1 LYHKDQL
8 LDPVPPDDD
17 MIEKLE
23 GASVWDHY
31 FNEAQAVNSSAKGHS
46 SGNGKTPDL
55 TIPELLTMTT
65 IEGTPED
72 KVILGRCIEK
82 NRDRF
87 AVTVNRI
94 AATLPPFEINV
105 NTSEWENGK
114 TSRYPRP
121 QSLAKQYACDNFIRK
136 AIADGLIRPSQAT
149 QFSQVLL
156 TPKSNGTWRFCVDYR
171 RLNQATKSM
180 GWPIPNIESL
190 LQRVGQRCQRG
201 KAKYFATL
209 DLTSGYHQTSLSENS
224 RAYTAFIVGGSEQ
237 GVYEWCRVPM
247 GPKGA
252 PSYFQQ
258 QMQRSVFKELLGT
271 VMEIYIDD
279 ILTWGETVEE
289 LAENLQK
296 VFDRMKQHNLTVNPE
311 KCKFGLRE
319 IEFVGHVIS
328 TLDTPTLSFSIKKLQ
343 NVGQFQL
350 PETHKKLKSFLGL
363 ASYFRQHVKDYV
375 QKAHDLN
382 TMITPYKPRQRLT
395 WTPEQERK
403 FEELKDAVV
412 NCPKLHF
419 LVPDRPVYVQTDA
432 SDYGIGAY
440 LFQRWADED
449 GTTVEQP
456 LGFISKSLD
465 KVQARWA
472 TVEKEAYAI
481 YYALQKWDHHLRDIH
496 FTLQTDH
503 RNLLFLNEDS
513 KAKVQRWKIQIQEY
527 DFTLEHIAGEM
538 NIVADG
544 LSRHCAVNA
553 DMVPTL
559 SLNTIQ
565 PLRVDI
571 DTFLMEI
578 KADNGMDSEVMLT
591 SLSLHEYFEF
601 KELNDIRVL
610 NGNVPRNELPV
621 LPRDKHNLIAKVHR
635 TGKAGDNNSINM
647 NGHGGVETTLRRLR
661 QLLDEHPELQPE
673 EGWPNIRQDVTTF
686 IRKCPCCQK
695 MALLKQQIATRPF
708 TTASYGLF
716 DQVAIDTI
724 GPLPVSEDGHKYI
737 LTIIDTFSRWVEL
750 IPLKDL
756 EGETAAKSILQYIG
770 HYGTPCSFLTDNGT
784 QFVNKTVAALLHLV
798 EVEHCKIHP
807 YSHEENGIVERANKE
822 VIRHLR
828 DIIFD
833 ARVESDWSTYLPLV
847 QRIMNSQ
854 VHSKTG
860 LAPMEL
866 VFGKTLD
873 LNRGI
878 LTRYERPTENLS
890 EYITKMIDAQK
901 LAIHV
906 AIEKQQMSDLYQIA
920 KANRKRKQ
928 GNNEP
933 EFPIGSYVL
942 VEYETHEPS
951 KLHPRLKGPMRVV
964 AVTKRD
970 NLPSIYTCH
979 DLVLNKPYDY
989 HVKLLRP
996 FHYDAESVNP
1006 DTIALADNNSY
1017 LVEEIRNH
1025 KFLNNIKK
1033 RSSLQFLVKWVG
1045 YEECTWEPYKNTF
1058 KLQQAHDYMA
1068 QHGLK
1073 SFIPK
1078 EFKNNT

>member
-1 LYHKDQL
+1 
-8 LDPVPPDDD
+8 
-17 MIEKLE
+17 
-23 GASVWDHY
+23 
-31 FNEAQAVNSSAKGHS
+31 
-46 SGNGKTPDL
+46 
-55 TIPELLTMTT
+55 
-65 IEGTPED
+65 
-72 KVILGRCIEK
+72 
-82 NRDRF
+82 
-87 AVTVNRI
+87 
-94 AATLPPFEINV
+94 
-105 NTSEWENGK
+105 
-114 TSRYPRP
+114 
-121 QSLAKQYACDNFIRK
+121 
-136 AIADGLIRPSQAT
+136 
-149 QFSQVLL
+149 
-156 TPKSNGTWRFCVDYR
+156 
-171 RLNQATKSM
+171 
-180 GWPIPNIESL
+180 
-190 LQRVGQRCQRG
+190 
-201 KAKYFATL
+201 
-209 DLTSGYHQTSLSENS
+209 
-224 RAYTAFIVGGSEQ
+224 
-237 GVYEWCRVPM
+237 M

-258 QMQRSVFKELLGT
+258 QMQRTVFKELLGT

-289 LAENLQK
+289 LSENLQK

-311 KCKFGLRE
+311 KCRFGMRE

-328 TLDTPTLSFSIKKLQ
+328 TLGTPTLSFSIKKLQ

-375 QKAHDLN
+375 AKAHDLN

-395 WTPEQERK
+395 WTQEQERK
-403 FEELKDAVV
+403 FEELKNAVV

-440 LFQRWADED
+440 LFQRWVDED

-503 RNLLFLNEDS
+503 RNLLFLNEET

-527 DFTLEHIAGEM
+527 DFTLEHIAGED

-544 LSRHCAVNA
+544 LSRHCAV
-553 DMVPTL
+553 DPDIVPTL
-559 SLNTIQ
+559 SLNSII
-565 PLRVDI
+565 PLRIDI
-571 DTFLMEI
+571 ETFLMEI
-578 KADNGMDSEVMLT
+578 NADNGLGNETMLT
-591 SLSLHEYFEF
+591 SLTLHEYFEF
-601 KELNDIRVL
+601 TELNANTVL
-610 NGNVPRNELPV
+610 NGNVPRTELPV
-621 LPRDKHNLIAKVHR
+621 LARDKHNLIARVHR
-635 TGKAGDNNSINM
+635 TGKAGEKDVINM
-647 NGHGGVETTLRRLR
+647 NGHGGVETTLSRLRRL
-661 QLLDEHPELQPE
+661 LDGHPELQPE
-673 EGWPNIRQDVTTF
+673 GGWPNIRQDVTTF

-695 MALLKQQIATRPF
+695 MALLRQQIATRPF

-716 DQVAIDTI
+716 DQVAIDAI
-724 GPLPVSEDGHKYI
+724 GPLPVSQDGHKYI
-737 LTIIDTFSRWVEL
+737 LTIIDTFSRWVVL
-750 IPLKDL
+750 IPIKDL

-770 HYGTPCSFLTDNGT
+770 HYGAPCSFLTDNGT
-784 QFVNKTVAALLHLV
+784 QFVNKTVAALLDLV
-798 EVEHCKIHP
+798 EIEHCKIHP

-822 VIRHLR
+822 VMRHLR

-833 ARVESDWSTYLPLV
+833 ARVESDWSTYVPLV

-878 LTRYERPTENLS
+878 LTRYERPNENLS

-901 LAIHV
+901 MAIHV
-906 AIEKQQMSDLYQIA
+906 AIERQQMSDLYQIA
-920 KANRKRKQ
+920 RANRKRKH
-928 GNNEP
+928 GNTEP

-942 VEYETHEPS
+942 VEYENHEPS
-951 KLHPRLKGPMRVV
+951 KLHPRLKGPMKVV
-964 AVTKRD
+964 AVTRRD
-970 NLPSIYTCH
+970 NLPTIYTCH

-1006 DTIALADNNSY
+1006 DTVALADNNSY
-1017 LVEEIRNH
+1017 LVEEVRNH
-1025 KFLNNIKK
+1025 RFLNDIKK

-1045 YEECTWEPYKNTF
+1045 YEECTWEPYKNTS
-1058 KLQQAHDYMA
+1058 KLEQAHEYMA
-1068 QHGLK
+1068 KHSLK
-1073 SFIPK
+1073 SYIPK
-1078 EFKNNT
+1078 EFKHNV